1 MTSSS
6 GQGGNAAME
15 LRVLRY
21 FIEVARTQNITAAA
35 EHLHIT
41 QPTLS
46 KQLMELEEELG
57 KQLFVRGKRKT
68 TLTEDG
74 IFLYRRAQEI
84 VELADKTRTAL
95 LSTEET
101 ISGDIA
107 FGCGETPGMR
117 LIIDV
122 MKQFNDRYPDVRFH
136 LYSGNDEDVSQ
147 KLECGLVDFG
157 LFVGRTDLK
166 PFEYIKLPESDVWGL
181 LMRKDDPLAAHNV
194 ISPADL
200 ERIPLSCS
208 RQALH
213 SNELS
218 GWLGHDFSRLEIIS
232 THNLVH
238 NAAIMVEA
246 GMGSALTIAGLIN
259 TEGTELVFRPLNPPM
274 TAELHFA
281 WKKHR
286 AFSGAG
292 RKFLEFMQTQFR
304 QKISAQ

>member
-1 MTSSS
+1 
-6 GQGGNAAME
+6 ME

-74 IFLYRRAQEI
+74 IFLYHRAQEI
-84 VELADKTRTAL
+84 VELADKARTAL

-147 KLECGLVDFG
+147 KLE
-157 LFVGRTDLK
+157 R
-166 PFEYIKLPESDVWGL
+166 
-181 LMRKDDPLAAHNV
+181 
-194 ISPADL
+194 
-200 ERIPLSCS
+200 
-208 RQALH
+208 
-213 SNELS
+213 
-218 GWLGHDFSRLEIIS
+218 
-232 THNLVH
+232 
-238 NAAIMVEA
+238 
-246 GMGSALTIAGLIN
+246 
-259 TEGTELVFRPLNPPM
+259 
-274 TAELHFA
+274 
-281 WKKHR
+281 
-286 AFSGAG
+286 
-292 RKFLEFMQTQFR
+292 
-304 QKISAQ
+304 